1 MIDPQKAFKFNKRI
15 GLKFI
20 DLTND
25 KGGGMQF
32 EIEDPDEEGPEYA
45 EEDLTDAQYG
55 KNLVSNEK
63 PDTETPIYD

>member
-45 EEDLTDAQYG
+45 EEDLTD
-55 KNLVSNEK
+55 S
-63 PDTETPIYD
+63 